1 MRSFFRII
9 PLLVGIA
16 LLLIAVFAEQIGLDN
31 DSGWGKGRI
40 LLLASGLIG
49 VLGFIFQERLAPLGQ
64 FISKQKG
71 PLIAALIVATIYVWL
86 SQLNVKQ
93 VSKNYNYFSELAMS
107 FKRGTLYLAE
117 EPSPEL
123 LSLSNPYDH
132 NLRFEAK
139 VPFIWDVSLYNK
151 KYYLYWGPV
160 PSLLLTIY
168 NNQQLADIGDEFLT
182 LRFAFGV
189 FLYAVLIAV
198 KFFDQLAR
206 DVPRWFI
213 VLATLILGLCAPATI
228 MLVDSRVYEAAI
240 FGCQFFF
247 IGGCYWAYAAISNP
261 TPPNHLFSWQLI
273 LAGIHWALAL
283 GTRITILPTV
293 FFAAAATIVYIA
305 WMQKITALNRLAP
318 TVAAIGLPLLLAL
331 AGLGWY
337 NWARFGSVTEFGIKY
352 QLANMDYS
360 EFHDSFSGKYVAN
373 NLFVYFAHP
382 LKVQGR
388 FPYLVRIENLY
399 SNERLGGLLFMAP
412 YIVLTLMPLA
422 FRRKSSPPVNDLD
435 GTNEPQLF
443 ERWLITIFSGSAL
456 ISLMMVLAFW
466 FPTMRYMEDFMPSL
480 LLLATIQVG
489 RSYHTMRS
497 NLFSRR
503 VITFLTIL
511 LAGATIIAS
520 TLVAL
525 KENSLAFGF
534 NLTDSILSILRL
546 K

>member
-1 MRSFFRII
+1 MRSSFRII

-16 LLLIAVFAEQIGLDN
+16 LLLIAIFAEQIGLDN

-40 LLLASGLIG
+40 LLLSAGLIG
-49 VLGFIFQERLAPLGQ
+49 ILGFIFQQRLAPLGQ
-64 FISKQKG
+64 VISKYKG
-71 PLIAALIVATIYVWL
+71 PLIAVLIVAMIYVWL

-117 EPSPEL
+117 EPSPQL
-123 LSLSNPYDH
+123 LSLSNPYNH
-132 NLRFEAK
+132 SLRFEAK

-168 NNQQLADIGDEFLT
+168 NNEQLADIGDEFLT

-198 KFFDQLAR
+198 KFFDQLAQ

-213 VLATLILGLCAPATI
+213 VLATLIIGLCTPTTI

-247 IGGCYWAYAAISNP
+247 IGGCYWAYTAISNP
-261 TPPNHLFSWQLI
+261 TPQNHLFRWQLM
-273 LAGIHWALAL
+273 LAGIHWALAI
-283 GTRITILPTV
+283 GTRITILPTAV
-293 FFAAAATIVYIA
+293 FAAATTIIYIA
-305 WMQKITALNRLAP
+305 WIQKTISVNKLTP
-318 TVAAIGLPLLLAL
+318 TIAAIGLPLLLAL
-331 AGLGWY
+331 AGLAWY

-352 QLANMDYS
+352 QLANMDYN

-373 NLFVYFAHP
+373 NLFIYFAHP
-382 LKVQGR
+382 LKLQAR
-388 FPYLVRIENLY
+388 FPYLVRIEDLY

-412 YIVLTLMPLA
+412 YIVLALMPLV
-422 FRRKSSPPVNDLD
+422 FRRKSSAPGNDLD
-435 GTNEPQLF
+435 GTNGLQPS

-456 ISLMMVLAFW
+456 ISLMMVLLFW

-480 LLLATIQVG
+480 LLLATIYVG
-489 RSYHTMRS
+489 RSYHMLS
-497 NLFSRR
+497 SDVFSRR
-503 VITFLTIL
+503 TIAFLTIL
-511 LAGATIIAS
+511 LACVTIVAS

-534 NLTDSILSILRL
+534 NLTDSILAILRL